1 MFLNSRQGK
10 LHKWLTIRVEDK
22 MIRQLTGV
30 NIRTSRRTLTVA
42 RHTFILI
49 LLLLT
54 MSNHREEWLFPHLG
68 LFEWSWLIFSH
79 AFWFLFPIF
88 FSSDSTFPVPTIV
101 FLLTLYLSTLFCAI
115 FIFFFLFL
123 LSLALSTLPLSIL
136 FFLNSNQLFISFLFF
151 FFFLSHEG
159 MFEAR
164 PFALTLSL
172 GWTPAGHHC
181 PHTAVQLW
189 GVVSIHTHSAIKPGE
204 QELVGRELDAQQIYR
219 TAEAA
224 REKRVGNE
232 WSRLILTFYVV
243 HSIWCALSVSIMKAC
258 GD

>member
-1 MFLNSRQGK
+1 
-10 LHKWLTIRVEDK
+10 
-22 MIRQLTGV
+22 
-30 NIRTSRRTLTVA
+30 
-42 RHTFILI
+42 
-49 LLLLT
+49 
-54 MSNHREEWLFPHLG
+54 MSNHIEEWLFPDLG
-68 LFEWSWLIFSH
+68 LFESSWPRFSH

-88 FSSDSTFPVPTIV
+88 ISSDSTFPIPTTV

-115 FIFFFLFL
+115 FMFFFFSHRPFL
-123 LSLALSTLPLSIL
+123 LYPSQ

-164 PFALTLSL
+164 PFSLTLSL
-172 GWTPAGHHC
+172 GWPPAGHHC

-189 GVVSIHTHSAIKPGE
+189 GVVSIHTHSTIKLGV
-204 QELVGRELDAQQIYR
+204 QELVGRELDAQQIYI

-224 REKRVGNE
+224 REKRAGNE
-232 WSRLILTFYVV
+232 WSRLILTFHVL